1 MRKVVYSVA
10 MSLDGFIAGP
20 NGEADWIVMDP
31 DIDFGSM
38 FARFDTIVMG
48 RKTYEMTRTAQGA
61 GMPGIRSYV
70 FSRSLNPADC
80 PGVAVATDA
89 VMTVDQLRSGSGKD
103 IWLFG
108 GGQLFASLA
117 LAGLVDRIE
126 VGVIPVMLGAGADVV
141 VGRIVH
147 SASPDRARGSRDHRN
162 RDAHLSDREAAWPR
176 RVSWAPPETN
186 MVITITAAP
195 TEGREPAV
203 DDAIYMINVVITPLH
218 VAPATSESLVP
229 RRGPSTREWSTAAT
243 RLSTRRRR

>member
-61 GMPGIRSYV
+61 GTPGIRSYI
-70 FSRSLNPADC
+70 FSHSLDPADC
-80 PGVAVATDA
+80 PGVTVATDA
-89 VMTVDQLRSGSGKD
+89 VMTVGQLRSGSGKD

-108 GGQLFASLA
+108 GGQLFGSLA

-126 VGVIPVMLGAGADVV
+126 VGVIPVMLGAGVPMWSSAGSSIQLRLMEHVV
-141 VGRIVH
+141 LATTGTVMLTYQI
-147 SASPDRARGSRDHRN
+147 
-162 RDAHLSDREAAWPR
+162 EK
-176 RVSWAPPETN
+176 PP
-186 MVITITAAP
+186 
-195 TEGREPAV
+195 
-203 DDAIYMINVVITPLH
+203 
-218 VAPATSESLVP
+218 
-229 RRGPSTREWSTAAT
+229 GPGA
-243 RLSTRRRR
+243 